1 MHRRQFLLPTQPRQC
16 WLRRRLTH
24 FSVCRDRLHSFH
36 PQTISIHDEQAITFS
51 QPPTEIDFPES
62 RFATSSPSTDGIS
75 CPLIHTKTIGEK
87 FADRSPGTLTY
98 DWSIS
103 ADGKK
108 CYFYEHYAN
117 SEAVMIHTKTF
128 GEKFAERLLGM
139 IEIESFEIFGN
150 PNENVK
156 DSLSPLREKFNSS
169 IGGFS
174 R

>member
-1 MHRRQFLLPTQPRQC
+1 MHRRQFSLPTQPRQC

-51 QPPTEIDFPES
+51 QTPTEIDFPES
-62 RFATSSPSTDGIS
+62 RFATSGPSTDGIS

-87 FADRSPGTLTY
+87 FDDRSP
-98 DWSIS
+98 
-103 ADGKK
+103 
-108 CYFYEHYAN
+108 
-117 SEAVMIHTKTF
+117 
-128 GEKFAERLLGM
+128 GM
-139 IEIESFEIFGN
+139 IEIESFEIFGH

-156 DSLSPLREKFNSS
+156 DSLSPLREKFNHF

-174 R
+174 RWSSGTCRVRFTGRHSAVRHRIYRFSCHGAVILQRH